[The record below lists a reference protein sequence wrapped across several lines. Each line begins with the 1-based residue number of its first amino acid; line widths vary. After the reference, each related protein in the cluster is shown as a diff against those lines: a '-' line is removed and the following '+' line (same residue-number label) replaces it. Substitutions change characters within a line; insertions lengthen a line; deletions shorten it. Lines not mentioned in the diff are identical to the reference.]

1 MKVWHPSLLREIPSA
16 SNPFFVLDTYGNSG
30 SGETHYVHRLGFIRQ
45 LTADYV
51 PRDGRVSSK
60 SAEIRSCCHGDHNF
74 KRRPIRSR
82 VTDPGKFDPRP
93 NRNAQSA
100 ANASSVRNA
109 LPWRRVAQRPV
120 QCCQRVACGRKVNRA
135 QQRTAHCS
143 SVPVHK
149 R

>member
-1 MKVWHPSLLREIPSA
+1 MWGVKVWHPSLLREIPSA
-16 SNPFFVLDTYGNSG
+16 SNPFFFLCWTPTGIPARGRLTTSIVLDS
-30 SGETHYVHRLGFIRQ
+30 
-45 LTADYV
+45 ADYV

-100 ANASSVRNA
+100 AKASSVRNA